1 MRTLSIVAFASF
13 LTLWG
18 IYSFM
23 NKEDLEI
30 QKVSNQKKLMTK
42 YENKKQTESLSM
54 KTKRSDLDKIGNVI
68 NEKNVNI
75 DIVTKNEI
83 KSAKIVFEAAQNL
96 KEKQG
101 LLEQSYM
108 DRASSIKDIKHLQNK
123 IVDIRNKAKTD
134 ALNTEKWD
142 PKFIYYLMLQENY
155 TYQEIN
161 NIKSLSDNGF
171 NSEELNYINEQIKE
185 ASFEDRI
192 KSLKGQGEIGRATAS
207 LMNKLKEKDDFIN
220 NSEVAESRESKI
232 VEMNYNQDDKEERTY
247 VKNQ

>member
-1 MRTLSIVAFASF
+1 
-13 LTLWG
+13 
-18 IYSFM
+18 
-23 NKEDLEI
+23 
-30 QKVSNQKKLMTK
+30 
-42 YENKKQTESLSM
+42 
-54 KTKRSDLDKIGNVI
+54 
-68 NEKNVNI
+68 
-75 DIVTKNEI
+75 
-83 KSAKIVFEAAQNL
+83 
-96 KEKQG
+96 
-101 LLEQSYM
+101 M

-207 LMNKLKEKDDFIN
+207 LMNKLKEKDGLGWI
-220 NSEVAESRESKI
+220 EK
-232 VEMNYNQDDKEERTY
+232 
-247 VKNQ
+247 

>member
-1 MRTLSIVAFASF
+1 
-13 LTLWG
+13 
-18 IYSFM
+18 
-23 NKEDLEI
+23 
-30 QKVSNQKKLMTK
+30 MTK

-75 DIVTKNEI
+75 DIETKNEI

-171 NSEELNYINEQIKE
+171 NNEELNYINEQIKE